1 MENQE
6 NRFEIETGD
15 EGTKKNMCGQVK
27 KNEKNMYKANL
38 QNLMN

>member
-15 EGTKKNMCGQVK
+15 EGTEKNMCGKVK
-27 KNEKNMYKANL
+27 KKMRKICIKL
-38 QNLMN
+38 TCKI

>member
-15 EGTKKNMCGQVK
+15 EGTEKNMCGQVK
-27 KNEKNMYKANL
+27 KKWEKYV
-38 QNLMN
+38 